1 MEEKNK
7 RKLGS
12 QKEALAAGYL
22 EAQGC
27 RILEKNYRNR
37 RGEIDLIL
45 EDGGFLVFAEVKYRS
60 TERNGLPEEAVDIR
74 KQQKIRSVACSY
86 LAGRSADIPCRL
98 DVISILGGKIR
109 WIKDAF

>member
-74 KQQKIRSVACSY
+74 KQQKIRQLQVCYSN
-86 LAGRSADIPCRL
+86 
-98 DVISILGGKIR
+98 
-109 WIKDAF
+109 